1 MSEAP
6 RKSNYKPCGEV
17 ISNEGKLLTEAGA
30 SPHMERQATQGKL
43 HKSKKKKHGKRKQKT
58 QTNSGQNH
66 KEKDPRKAAHILREK
81 EKKRSAIYVGN
92 PSCERLGG
100 EFLGCWKC
108 WKCWECWKIYDFST
122 LSMFSMLSM
131 LQKEGNAAQ
140 ESPSLRTQFAPNTA
154 QGSAQ
159 VPQGRNSTAGATA
172 QCRGAHKFHKGETA
186 RQGRQHRAGGAHKLH
201 KGETARQGRQHSAE
215 KRTSSA
221 GRQERQLRKAGTR
234 AAGSQKLRLWRSLF
248 WKPII
253 MLSLSVARYA
263 LTCSS
268 SLRISRASNHVPMI
282 ATMIRIN
289 TINPIINQ
297 TANVVN
303 TASITFP
310 P

>member
-1 MSEAP
+1 M
-6 RKSNYKPCGEV
+6 
-17 ISNEGKLLTEAGA
+17 
-30 SPHMERQATQGKL
+30 
-43 HKSKKKKHGKRKQKT
+43 
-58 QTNSGQNH
+58 
-66 KEKDPRKAAHILREK
+66 
-81 EKKRSAIYVGN
+81 
-92 PSCERLGG
+92 
-100 EFLGCWKC
+100 GCWKC

-140 ESPSLRTQFAPNTA
+140 DTPSLRTQFAPNTA

-159 VPQGRNSTAGATA
+159 VPQGRN
-172 QCRGAHKFHKGETA
+172 R
-186 RQGRQHRAGGAHKLH
+186 
-201 KGETARQGRQHSAE
+201 HSAE

-253 MLSLSVARYA
+253 KLSFSVARYA

-282 ATMIRIN
+282 DMIISIN
-289 TINPIINQ
+289 TISPAINQ
-297 TANVVN
+297 NVKVVN
-303 TASITFP
+303 IASIYFSSLILITALGLFFCVMLYFP
-310 P
+310 LLCSLYPLPRLSFVNPAI